1 MLKIM
6 VRMLLISSVVMVLAS
21 CATTT
26 TTTVSRVDTD
36 SVQDLSGQW
45 NDTDSRL
52 VSARMVNDLLAR
64 KWLTKYQVKHDRNP
78 VVIVGKIRNLSH
90 EHINTRTFIADLER
104 ELVNSGEV
112 EFVASSREREE
123 IRDERDDQA
132 FNASAATAND
142 FGQETG
148 ADFMLKGQIN
158 TIFDA
163 AGRQQVKYYQ
173 VDLTLISL
181 KDNRKVW
188 LGQKKIK
195 KIIKHASYR

>member
-1 MLKIM
+1 MLKTM
-6 VRMLLISSVVMVLAS
+6 MRVFLIFSVVLSLAA
-21 CATTT
+21 CATTK
-26 TTTVSRVDTD
+26 TVSRVDTD
-36 SVQDLSGQW
+36 SVQDLSGHW

-52 VSARMVNDLLAR
+52 VSSRMVNDLLSR
-64 KWLTKYQVKHDRNP
+64 KWLTKYQIKHDRNP
-78 VVIVGKIRNLSH
+78 VVIVGNIRNLSH

-112 EFVASSREREE
+112 EFVASSGEREE

-132 FNASAATAND
+132 FNASVATAND
-142 FGQETG
+142 FGQEIG

-173 VDLTLISL
+173 IDLTLISL

-195 KIIKHASYR
+195 KIVKHASYR